1 MRRAISL
8 SPLSLVIPVMSL
20 TPVFTSLIG
29 IPLLQEFPSPTQG
42 MGIALSVLGV
52 LWLYAPPE
60 RPWDIFSFWGGF
72 FRERGAPSM
81 MLSALAWSVSAPM
94 DKIALRHASP
104 AFHALFVFCGL
115 SLFLFAWLALRGEW
129 KRPSI
134 SRPFWS
140 LVLFTGAA
148 GALTDILQLFS
159 LIHTPV
165 GTFES
170 IKRVSS
176 QLLALV
182 FGYILFREEM
192 TKPKLIGIAILSVG
206 VPLIVL

>member
-1 MRRAISL
+1 M
-8 SPLSLVIPVMSL
+8 
-20 TPVFTSLIG
+20 
-29 IPLLQEFPSPTQG
+29 
-42 MGIALSVLGV
+42 
-52 LWLYAPPE
+52 
-60 RPWDIFSFWGGF
+60 
-72 FRERGAPSM
+72 
-81 MLSALAWSVSAPM
+81 
-94 DKIALRHASP
+94 
-104 AFHALFVFCGL
+104 
-115 SLFLFAWLALRGEW
+115 
-129 KRPSI
+129 
-134 SRPFWS
+134 
-140 LVLFTGAA
+140 LFTGAA